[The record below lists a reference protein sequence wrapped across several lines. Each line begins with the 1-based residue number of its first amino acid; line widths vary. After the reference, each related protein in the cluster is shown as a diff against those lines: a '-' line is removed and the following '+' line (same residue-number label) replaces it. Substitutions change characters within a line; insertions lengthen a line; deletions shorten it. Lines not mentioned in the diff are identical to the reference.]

1 MKLFLLVLVL
11 SFVNFVTAAK
21 WVPLNV
27 ALARPSNLQQL
38 PDFVMRGLDDAINS
52 LNKFIN
58 VRVVNVHDEYLL
70 NRDNILQCSKNK
82 DFFTEFITVEKFV
95 PKYSI
100 SKHKIDGSEVCT
112 KDPFMLAGAAP
123 CMKPNAK
130 LQPIVSRPVCGRLI
144 VCLENPTWKTFESS
158 YDLFRHEIMHALGF
172 GTIIPDKYNNVTKPE
187 TQIWNNN
194 YGHFRPSQKY
204 EAYYMDFAKK
214 STEAAKKY
222 FLCDKITG
230 IEAEDS
236 SKIHLNEYIYG
247 NELMTPVVSNGNNYL
262 TYLSAS
268 ILESTYLGK
277 TSWYKFN
284 KKAVKEES
292 RHYWYGR
299 GWGCSFV
306 QGSCYDYI
314 KDSRTLK
321 RGSTFP
327 FCGEEDLRDFLL
339 YRKPKEICF
348 SNGDIEIKFNVSCNL
363 MKTLIQPTAQ
373 FEPTPMLS
381 QFPRLRHLL
390 DSVGYPL
397 YGSDS
402 FHRYCPMI
410 KEYLEDQIKDL
421 PETSEIIPCE

>member
-1 MKLFLLVLVL
+1 MWQKLFLLVFGLL
-11 SFVNFVTAAK
+11 LNFGNASK
-21 WVPLNV
+21 WAPLNV
-27 ALARPSNLQQL
+27 ALVRPSNLQQL
-38 PDFVMRGLDDAINS
+38 PDFVMMGLDDAINS
-52 LNKFIN
+52 LNKFIY
-58 VRVVNVHDEYLL
+58 VRITAHDEYLL
-70 NRDNILQCSKNK
+70 NRDNILQCSRNN
-82 DFFTEFITVEKFV
+82 DFFTEFISAEKFV

-100 SKHKIDGSEVCT
+100 SKHKIDGAGFNLFEIGANFVLFLSVNSEVCT
-112 KDPFMLAGAAP
+112 KDSFMLAGAAP

-130 LQPIVSRPVCGRLI
+130 LQSFVPRPVCGRLI

-172 GTIIPDKYNNVTKPE
+172 
-187 TQIWNNN
+187 
-194 YGHFRPSQKY
+194 
-204 EAYYMDFAKK
+204 
-214 STEAAKKY
+214 AAQKY
-222 FLCDKITG
+222 FLCENITG
-230 IEAEDS
+230 IEADDE

-314 KDSRTLK
+314 KDSNTLK
-321 RGSTFP
+321 RGSSFP
-327 FCGEEDLRDFLL
+327 FCGEEDLRNFLL

-348 SNGDIEIKFNVSCNL
+348 SNVETKTKFNVTCNL

-373 FEPTPMLS
+373 FEPTPLLS

-390 DSVGYPL
+390 DSYGYPL